1 MASPTCR
8 RNTRALTVFWNLMVG
23 CGVLTA
29 VCVHLA
35 GRELDRPWAGF
46 SLNTFGHVMQAH
58 NTGLVF
64 FDTILAVEGQPV
76 QRQAGTAAAIHEVL
90 RRTPVGTPLTYR
102 ARRGTAELEVVVPVQ
117 QTTRRRLI
125 MEFGMP
131 LLVAL
136 GQLGMGALVFL
147 LRPKTLRSWRFLGF
161 CVVWFGVFMTIFDF
175 QSTHVLTHVFLF
187 CWYLTSATLL
197 HLAFV
202 FPDERPL
209 VRQHPHVQW
218 LCYLPSLGLWG
229 GERLAD
235 LCFHEVYARYHFG
248 MHVAQVHTVYWGG
261 TILVL
266 VASLLHTAVR
276 ASSAVARRRAGTV
289 CVGFAAGFLLPVGSE
304 SVALFYHVN
313 LPLGCLW
320 VLTLFLLLS
329 F

>member
-1 MASPTCR
+1 MESPTYR
-8 RNTRALTVFWNLMVG
+8 RNTRALAVFWSLMVG

-64 FDTILAVEGQPV
+64 FDTILAVDGQPV
-76 QRQAGTAAAIHEVL
+76 QRHAGSGEAIHEVL

-102 ARRGTAELEVVVPVQ
+102 IRRGETEWEVVVPVQ
-117 QTTRRRLI
+117 QTTWRRLT
-125 MEFGMP
+125 MEFGLP

-147 LRPKTLRSWRFLGF
+147 LRPNTPRSWRFLGF
-161 CVVWFGVFMTIFDF
+161 CVVWFGLFMTIFDF

-202 FPDERPL
+202 FPDERHL

-218 LCYLPSLGLWG
+218 LFGSVSDLYLPSKQQPKLVTVDKQSDDDVMHLN
-229 GERLAD
+229 RL
-235 LCFHEVYARYHFG
+235 
-248 MHVAQVHTVYWGG
+248 
-261 TILVL
+261 
-266 VASLLHTAVR
+266 
-276 ASSAVARRRAGTV
+276 
-289 CVGFAAGFLLPVGSE
+289 
-304 SVALFYHVN
+304 
-313 LPLGCLW
+313 
-320 VLTLFLLLS
+320 
-329 F
+329 

>member
-8 RNTRALTVFWNLMVG
+8 RNTRALAVFWSLLVG

-46 SLNTFGHVMQAH
+46 SLNAFGHVMQAH
-58 NTGLVF
+58 HTGLVF
-64 FDTILAVEGQPV
+64 FDTILAVDGQSV
-76 QRQAGTAAAIHEVL
+76 QRHAGTAAAIHEIL
-90 RRTPVGTPLTYR
+90 HRTPVGTPLTYR
-102 ARRGTAELEVVVPVQ
+102 MRRGATELDVVVPVQ
-117 QTTRRRLI
+117 QTTWRRLT

-147 LRPKTLRSWRFLGF
+147 LRPNTSRSWRFLGF
-161 CVVWFGVFMTIFDF
+161 CVVWFGLFLTIFDF

-187 CWYLTSATLL
+187 CWYLTSGTLL
-197 HLAFV
+197 QLALV

-218 LCYLPSLGLWG
+218 LCYLPSLSLWG

-235 LCFHEVYARYHFG
+235 LFFHEVYARYHLG
-248 MHVAQVHTVYWGG
+248 MHVAQVHTVYWGV
-261 TILVL
+261 TLLVL
-266 VASLLHTAVR
+266 LASLMHTARR
-276 ASSAVARRRAGTV
+276 ASSAGARRRAGTV
-289 CVGFAAGFLLPVGSE
+289 CVGFVAGFLLPVGGGS
-304 SVALFYHVN
+304 AA
-313 LPLGCLW
+313 
-320 VLTLFLLLS
+320 VLYCVH
-329 F
+329 